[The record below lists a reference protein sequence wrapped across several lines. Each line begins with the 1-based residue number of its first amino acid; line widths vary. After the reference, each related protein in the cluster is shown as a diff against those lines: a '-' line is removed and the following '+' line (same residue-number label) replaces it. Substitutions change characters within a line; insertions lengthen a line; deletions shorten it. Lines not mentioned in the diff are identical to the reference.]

1 MCVVV
6 VVVVFSRFLLY
17 NDEEG
22 RKVTNCWGISLDQLR
37 KCSSVKYTYVRLVTN
52 ECGSVPQQRVLTYIR
67 SVKDEVEIS
76 IDVSAVCCG
85 FLVSTASV
93 CA

>member
-6 VVVVFSRFLLY
+6 VVDVFSRFLLY

-22 RKVTNCWGISLDQLR
+22 RKVTDCWGISLDQLR

-52 ECGSVPQQRVLTYIR
+52 ECGSVPRRRVLTYVR
-67 SVKDEVEIS
+67 SVFDEVEIS
-76 IDVSAVCCG
+76 IDVSTVRYR
-85 FLVSTASV
+85 FLVSTAFE